1 MKTVHIIVHG
11 RVQGVFFRQHT
22 EEKAGQLQ
30 LKGWVRNLSD
40 GTVEIVAT
48 GEQQNL
54 ESFVQWCHRGS
65 PRAVVNKV
73 VVTDSPLIN
82 FTSFEIQRR

>member
-1 MKTVHIIVHG
+1 MKTINIKVHG
-11 RVQGVFFRQHT
+11 NVQGVYFRQYAK
-22 EEKAGQLQ
+22 EEAVRLH
-30 LKGWVRNLSD
+30 LTGWVRNLAD

-54 ESFVQWCHRGS
+54 DSFVQWCHRGS
-65 PRAVVNKV
+65 PLAVVNKV
-73 VVTDSPLIN
+73 VVTDSPLNN